1 MGAVHNILSMTAIS
15 CSVSLN
21 TPRVF
26 PNLLLPYPIM
36 EEPHALA
43 IPCINDSFS
52 ILSPP
57 ILSSCDIGPKC
68 ELDCHWALPNCM
80 EASSLFNK
88 QFVASNVVSPY
99 VPSTSN
105 REVEANNDG
114 KEAANLGKDSDKN

>member
-1 MGAVHNILSMTAIS
+1 
-15 CSVSLN
+15 
-21 TPRVF
+21 
-26 PNLLLPYPIM
+26 
-36 EEPHALA
+36 
-43 IPCINDSFS
+43 
-52 ILSPP
+52 
-57 ILSSCDIGPKC
+57 
-68 ELDCHWALPNCM
+68 M